1 MQMLPRSYERYAK
14 QYEGRDHHA
23 EVETTFSVFLRFS
36 VISKSFFQFSQS
48 FSQEKQKK
56 IIKLLRYQEFH
67 FPPSVHVHVKVAISL
82 PIFQIM
88 VAGLSELHVV
98 PVWCSMVLVWCWYVL
113 WQWTRSKK
121 FQKRNGWWDPANYAL
136 RLKNMFFVKSVTI
149 IYRGFQ

>member
-23 EVETTFSVFLRFS
+23 EVETTFSGFLRFS
-36 VISKSFFQFSQS
+36 VIPKSFFNFLSHS
-48 FSQEKQKK
+48 LKKTRKK
-56 IIKLLRYQEFH
+56 IIKLLTYQVFH

-113 WQWTRSKK
+113 
-121 FQKRNGWWDPANYAL
+121 
-136 RLKNMFFVKSVTI
+136 
-149 IYRGFQ
+149 